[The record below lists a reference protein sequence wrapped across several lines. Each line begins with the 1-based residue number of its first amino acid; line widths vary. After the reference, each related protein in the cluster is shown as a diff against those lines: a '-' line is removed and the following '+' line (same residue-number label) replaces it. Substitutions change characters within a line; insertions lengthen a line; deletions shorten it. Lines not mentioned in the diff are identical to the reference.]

1 LDIAGWLRSL
11 GLEKYEA
18 AFRENAI
25 NEKILPHGGSPE
37 GHGHRHRWARRM
49 LPDAIAVSRIAFTAR
64 FTRALANR
72 KNFAAL
78 VSAVPATFCWFLSL
92 SRDYNPHGGYARAS
106 FPELKRSFDKT
117 EMARDPQ

>member
-1 LDIAGWLRSL
+1 MDIGAWLRNL

-18 AFRENAI
+18 VLRDNEI
-25 NEKILPHGGSPE
+25 DEKILPDGGSPE

-78 VSAVPATFCWFLSL
+78 VSAVPAAICWFLSL
-92 SRDYNPHGGYARAS
+92 SRDYNPHGRYA
-106 FPELKRSFDKT
+106 
-117 EMARDPQ
+117 

>member
-1 LDIAGWLRSL
+1 MDIAGWLRSL

-78 VSAVPATFCWFLSL
+78 VSAVPAAIWWFLSL
-92 SRDYNPHGGYARAS
+92 SRDYNPHGGYA
-106 FPELKRSFDKT
+106 
-117 EMARDPQ
+117 

>member
-49 LPDAIAVSRIAFTAR
+49 QPDAIAFSRIAFTAR
-64 FTRALANR
+64 LP
-72 KNFAAL
+72 
-78 VSAVPATFCWFLSL
+78 V
-92 SRDYNPHGGYARAS
+92 H
-106 FPELKRSFDKT
+106 
-117 EMARDPQ
+117 